1 MGSLGVAPAPHAV
14 PPAFLPDPVAGR
26 IHSSTRVV
34 RITDVTPA
42 GRLRLDAL
50 ARYLQDAAEDDVT
63 DAGWD
68 EGVDWLM
75 RRCVVSLAGYP
86 GHGDRVHV
94 RTFCSGL
101 GLRWAERTTTL
112 TGADGDL
119 IQARAIWVAL
129 DRDTGAPTALGPRFH
144 EVYGASTG
152 GRSVS
157 ARLSQPGPPP
167 DATARPWPLR
177 ASDFDV
183 AGHVNNAVHW
193 AAVEDAI
200 AGEDWLPARAQMEYQ
215 AAILPGSEPVLMTAR
230 SHGRMDA
237 WLVDGGGGA
246 GGGTRLA
253 SARLEGWPRQ
263 AAAPS
268 AGCR

>member
-1 MGSLGVAPAPHAV
+1 MDSLGMAPSPDAALPG
-14 PPAFLPDPVAGR
+14 FLPDPVAGR
-26 IHSSTRVV
+26 VYSSTRVV
-34 RITDVTPA
+34 RITDVTAA

-68 EGVDWLM
+68 EPVDWLM
-75 RRCVVSLAGYP
+75 RRCEVSLAGYP
-86 GHGDRVHV
+86 GHGDRVHI

-129 DRDTGAPTALGPRFH
+129 DRHTGAPTALGPGFH
-144 EVYGASTG
+144 EVYAVSTG

-167 DATARPWPLR
+167 GAPARPWPLR
-177 ASDFDV
+177 ASDFDI

-193 AAVEDAI
+193 AAVEDAV
-200 AGEDWLPARAQMEYQ
+200 ASEDWLPTKARIEYQ

-230 SHGRMDA
+230 SPGRLDA
-237 WLVDGGGGA
+237 WLVDGLDGA
-246 GGGTRLA
+246 AGGTRLA
-253 SARLEGWPRQ
+253 SAHLEG
-263 AAAPS
+263 
-268 AGCR
+268 